1 MVMATNSVIKAFRII
16 EHLSIHREAG
26 VSEISAGLNMDKTTV
41 YRLLAT
47 MKEIG
52 YISQNASSQRYRLSP
67 KFANLTE
74 PAPDHQNLI
83 EMAHPYLEELTGLT
97 DEAVSLAFLSGADV
111 VYVDHIDSQHAI
123 KVNAKV
129 GGQYPAHT
137 VGIGKAIMA
146 YLPAK
151 QVEGLY
157 KDREMA
163 VRTPNTISSLSAL
176 QSDLAKVKK
185 RGYAVD
191 NEECSPGLFCLAAPI
206 FDASGFPVAG
216 ISTGFPLYR
225 HTAVAEQKKLAKIV
239 RQTAGRLSEALGYTG
254 PKGKASKKDAS
265 PAKLN
270 RKPLKTK

>member
-1 MVMATNSVIKAFRII
+1 MATNSVIKAFRII
-16 EHLSIHREAG
+16 EHLSLHGEAG
-26 VSEISAGLNMDKTTV
+26 VSEISVGLSMDKTTV
-41 YRLLAT
+41 YRLLST
-47 MKEIG
+47 MKGIG
-52 YISQNASSQRYRLSP
+52 YISQNAADQRYRLSP

-83 EMAHPYLEELTGLT
+83 EMAHPYLEELIGLT

-111 VYVDHIDSQHAI
+111 IYVDHIDSQHAI

-146 YLPAK
+146 YLPSK
-151 QVEGLY
+151 QVEALY

-163 VRTPNTISSLSAL
+163 VRTPNTISSLTAL
-176 QSDLAKVKK
+176 QAELAKVKK

-225 HTAVAEQKKLAKIV
+225 HSAVAEQKKMAEIV
-239 RQTAGRLSEALGYTG
+239 RQLAGRLSEALGYAG
-254 PKGKASKKDAS
+254 SKSKAPPKKTAA
-265 PAKLN
+265 AKSTSN
-270 RKPLKTK
+270 T